1 MENVTTER
9 FKELQLEGNKLVVD
23 FWAKWCGPC
32 KTLIPRLE
40 QMEKDYPDVK
50 FIKIDVDEN
59 MDTSLDMGIRSV
71 PTVMIFEG
79 NKLVDRSQGVQSD
92 SHYKEVLNK
101 L

>member
-9 FKELQLEGNKLVVD
+9 FKELQSQGNKLVVD
-23 FWAKWCGPC
+23 FFAKWCGPC

-40 QMEKDYPDVK
+40 QIEKDYPEVK

-59 MDTSLDMGIRSV
+59 MDTSLDLGIRSV
-71 PTVMIFEG
+71 PTVMIFNGE
-79 NKLVDRSQGVQSD
+79 KLVDRTQGVQSD
-92 SHYKEVLNK
+92 NHYKEVLNK

>member
-9 FKELQLEGNKLVVD
+9 FKELQAEGNKLLVD

-40 QMEKDYPDVK
+40 QMEGEYPDVK
-50 FIKIDVDEN
+50 FIKIDVDDN

-71 PTVMIFEG
+71 PTVMIFNG
-79 NKLVDRSQGVQSD
+79 DKLVDRSQGVQSD
-92 SHYKEVLNK
+92 KHYKDVLNK

>member
-9 FKELQLEGNKLVVD
+9 FKELQSEGNKLLVD

-50 FIKIDVDEN
+50 FIKVDVDEN
-59 MDTSLDMGIRSV
+59 MDTSLDLGIRSI
-71 PTVMIFEG
+71 PTVMIFDG

-92 SHYKEVLNK
+92 IHYKEILNK

>member
-9 FKELQLEGNKLVVD
+9 FKELQSQGTKLVVD

-40 QMEKDYPDVK
+40 QIETEYPDIK

-71 PTVMIFEG
+71 PTVMIFNGE
-79 NKLVDRSQGVQSD
+79 KLIDRTQGIQSD
-92 SHYKEVLNK
+92 AHYKEVLNK

>member
-9 FKELQLEGNKLVVD
+9 FKELQSEGNKLVVD
-23 FWAKWCGPC
+23 FWAEWCGPC

-40 QMEKDYPDVK
+40 QMEKDYPNVK
-50 FIKIDVDEN
+50 FIKVNVDEN
-59 MDTSLDMGIRSV
+59 MDASLDMGIRSV
-71 PTVMIFEG
+71 PTVMIFDS

-92 SHYKEVLNK
+92 TYYKEVLNK